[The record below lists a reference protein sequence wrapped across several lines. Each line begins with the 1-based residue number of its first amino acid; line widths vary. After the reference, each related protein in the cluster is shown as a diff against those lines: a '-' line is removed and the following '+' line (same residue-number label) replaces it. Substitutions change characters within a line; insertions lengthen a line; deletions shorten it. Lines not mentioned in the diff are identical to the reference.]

1 MDTVENTDLFTGLSE
16 AHNEVGAD
24 TETPTNH
31 QSEMDEIYDRA
42 NRLRTVVE
50 RQNIVADKK
59 SMRCDAIMALKRKLD
74 ISDEI
79 NDLEN
84 KQPNLYAYLRE
95 LQSLTVNGWCITCT
109 RPKLFR
115 GRPEPTADKPMI
127 NAHGDKLAQKHKITS
142 EMLDTLSDKLKEYHA
157 FALNENNA
165 IWCDVC
171 DSADKPVIDHE
182 AIAAARHA
190 EAAAKVKQMED
201 LHLFDTY
208 KSSNGVPRPMSGT
221 VQSASARMVSQSD
234 DDSDNG
240 SDNGDLTAAL
250 NDKLRGFG
258 TSDCSSMVCTKETR
272 FGNYDYQQL
281 ACRLEN
287 LRSETVDILR
297 AIARLSAL
305 AQRPSM
311 LPSGG
316 VDAASLEKMA
326 FSPAQPDEPSNDE
339 LVSAAFLSA
348 KDRKD
353 GWELYDDNTRTGLDY
368 LTGPRE
374 QCPDREMDA
383 LLAAKLSGMGENAIS
398 SSDFL

>member
-1 MDTVENTDLFTGLSE
+1 MNTTDTVENTNVFTGLTE
-16 AHNEVGAD
+16 AHKEVVASAD
-24 TETPTNH
+24 TETPIDH

-50 RQNIVADKK
+50 RQNVVADKK

-84 KQPNLYAYLRE
+84 KQSNLYAYLRE
-95 LQSLTVNGWCITCT
+95 LQSLTVNGWCITCV

-115 GRPEPTADKPMI
+115 GRPEPTADKPMV
-127 NAHGDKLAQKHKITS
+127 NAHGDKLAQKHKVTS
-142 EMLDTLSDKLKEYHA
+142 EMLDTLSDKLKEYHT
-157 FALNENNA
+157 FALAENNA

-190 EAAAKVKQMED
+190 EAAAKVKMMED
-201 LHLFDTY
+201 MHLFDTY
-208 KSSNGVPRPMSGT
+208 KSSNGVPRPMPP
-221 VQSASARMVSQSD
+221 VQSPSARTVSQSD
-234 DDSDNG
+234 HNSDDNSDDD

-258 TSDCSSMVCTKETR
+258 TTDSNSMVSNKKMR
-272 FGNYDYQQL
+272 FGNYDYKQL

-287 LRSETVDILR
+287 LRSEAVDILR

-305 AQRPSM
+305 AQHPEM
-311 LPSGG
+311 LPAGG
-316 VDAASLEKMA
+316 IDAASLEKMT
-326 FSPAQPDEPSNDE
+326 FSPAQPDEPSNDD
-339 LVSAAFLSA
+339 LVSAAFLST

-353 GWELYDDNTRTGLDY
+353 GWELYG
-368 LTGPRE
+368 GE

-398 SSDFL
+398 SSDFI